1 MRTGLPNPFPGV
13 GLGTGDTPAIITKI
27 KMTKPELMRT
37 ICAKWCYGIAT
48 ADLEYDSLEQQNPLH
63 FYFYFIVKA
72 GRRYRERTS
81 AEASVSTA

>member
-37 ICAKWCYGIAT
+37 ICAKWCYGIVT
-48 ADLEYDSLEQQNPLH
+48 ADLEYYSLE
-63 FYFYFIVKA
+63 
-72 GRRYRERTS
+72 
-81 AEASVSTA
+81 